1 VAENDER
8 VDEVSEG
15 VSSPPWV
22 NALWAIFDVR
32 LDITPFRPLL
42 LSDDFIIRLS
52 PLSDFDP

>member
-1 VAENDER
+1 MAENDER
-8 VDEVSEG
+8 VDEVNEG
-15 VSSPPWV
+15 VSSPCV

-42 LSDDFIIRLS
+42 PSDDFIIRLS

>member
-1 VAENDER
+1 MAENDER

-15 VSSPPWV
+15 VSAPPCV
-22 NALWAIFDVR
+22 NARWANFDVR
-32 LDITPFRPLL
+32 LDITPLRPLL